1 MVSTSLTTHGV
12 APRPIAPNNTGR
24 LRYANAEDLPSYPS
38 AGLTEGSAAA
48 SAAATLGWANR
59 KPTEVWKPNSNITG
73 TSASTAALLA
83 AGNKTS
89 SVGRENLPVSTAG
102 SQAAVAASSAQRQPK
117 APASPPSVWV
127 SSAANLAFNANKPP
141 PPTITVSN
149 AAVATPEPT
158 TLARQNSLRAAKGAM
173 SGLRPRAK
181 STPQPVV
188 QETYPDQA
196 NSASNALSAA
206 TMAHRPTL
214 SESGGAVPFTTMDR
228 RMFTSN
234 PPVRLEVEEKQRA
247 DVLHASAVAMAKR
260 MYNQQQ
266 RRTEESAKTHARSSS
281 FPRHNPNRPLDAD
294 EEPPFVS
301 NNLQEAA
308 YRLAQERLAKLQ
320 EEHQK
325 NRDMSDYYG
334 TPGAPNRTKF
344 GAIRGKLTRKR
355 SSSDGDLLEDQ
366 RRSQH
371 IRKQMSMLN
380 SKLSE
385 VDEEKRAKDRQALLA
400 TAQRNVRAQLHD
412 MDEKVLAEKGGIKA
426 KPTGDWER
434 KALVAAQTRFD
445 ENNTSYHSGKI
456 DIGGGK
462 FMDQSEV
469 DAIAARK
476 VQPLLDEI
484 NERAEREKARL
495 EEERLDEERRREEAE
510 KERLREK
517 EIQDIHKKL
526 KDQQKEDEKARKAE
540 LKEENRRR
548 KEEIKAIK
556 QEHKQAA
563 MEGKLKEKEVAL
575 PPPTTNPVEVVTE
588 PTAEPSPETE
598 DKQNTAHRHALSI
611 SFPRRKKTTKETPPS
626 PEKSPKSEGESHGKV
641 RTWLLSRLPRPRAK
655 SSSAAEAPNDPN
667 AAKKG
672 GFIGGAALARL
683 AHDNASSPS
692 VAGSSQPQPFNRPST
707 SGADNLRT
715 SSSMHEVAMAG
726 RPAPRDEVGASSG
739 LSPPP
744 VAAVRPVTPT
754 RTISQV
760 SVPVSD
766 VSERTVSSLSS
777 SDEDGHA
784 VDKFVEARSQLGSP
798 LTPPRTTLG
807 GRLGVPV
814 AGGGIN
820 GRSSPLGRESR
831 FSENLSE

>member
-1 MVSTSLTTHGV
+1 MVSASLTTHGV

-24 LRYANAEDLPSYPS
+24 LRYANAEDLPGYPS
-38 AGLTEGSAAA
+38 AGLTEGSAAAA

-59 KPTEVWKPNSNITG
+59 KPTEVWKPNSNITS

-89 SVGRENLPVSTAG
+89 PVGRENQPVGTAG

-117 APASPPSVWV
+117 APSSPPSQWV
-127 SSAANLAFNANKPP
+127 SSAANLAFSANKPP
-141 PPTITVSN
+141 PPPAITVSN
-149 AAVATPEPT
+149 AAGTTPEPA
-158 TLARQNSLRAAKGAM
+158 TLGRQNSLRAAKGAM
-173 SGLRPRAK
+173 AGLRPRAK

-206 TMAHRPTL
+206 TIAHRPTL
-214 SESGGAVPFTTMDR
+214 SETGGAVPFTTMDR

-234 PPVRLEVEEKQRA
+234 PPVRREVEEKQRA

-266 RRTEESAKTHARSSS
+266 RRTEESTKAHARSSS
-281 FPRHNPNRPLDAD
+281 FPRHGPNRPLDAD
-294 EEPPFVS
+294 EEPPVMH

-325 NRDMSDYYG
+325 NRNMSDYYG
-334 TPGAPNRTKF
+334 TPGGPSRTKF
-344 GAIRGKLTRKR
+344 GTIRGRLTRKR

-400 TAQRNVRAQLHD
+400 AAQRNVRAQLHD

-426 KPTGDWER
+426 KPMGDWER
-434 KALVAAQTRFD
+434 KALIAAQTRFD

-484 NERAEREKARL
+484 NERAEREQARL
-495 EEERLDEERRREEAE
+495 EEERLEEERRREEAE
-510 KERLREK
+510 RERLREK
-517 EIQDIHKKL
+517 EVQDIHKKL

-540 LKEENRRR
+540 LKEENKRR

-556 QEHKQAA
+556 QEHKLAA
-563 MEGKLKEKEVAL
+563 MEGKQKEKEVIG
-575 PPPTTNPVEVVTE
+575 PPPAVDTEETAVEPV
-588 PTAEPSPETE
+588 AEPSPETE
-598 DKQNTAHRHALSI
+598 DKQPTTAHRHALSI
-611 SFPRRKKTTKETPPS
+611 SFPRRKKITKETPSS

-655 SSSAAEAPNDPN
+655 SSSAAEGPNDPST
-667 AAKKG
+667 AKKG
-672 GFIGGAALARL
+672 AFIGGAALARL
-683 AHDNASSPS
+683 VHNNSSSPS
-692 VAGSSQPQPFNRPST
+692 VAGSQPQAAINRPST
-707 SGADNLRT
+707 SGADNLGT
-715 SSSMHEVAMAG
+715 SSSLHEVAMAG
-726 RPAPRDEVGASSG
+726 RPQPHDEPGEASG
-739 LSPPP
+739 LNPPP
-744 VAAVRPVTPT
+744 PAIVRPVTPA

-777 SDEDGHA
+777 SDDGHT

-798 LTPPRTTLG
+798 LTPPRTLG

-814 AGGGIN
+814 AGSN